1 MPIWF
6 IIAGI
11 AVLAATAIAAIVK
24 VLEGK
29 KLAVLGEGRVG
40 KTVLIN
46 FLTKGTLSEAYV
58 RTVYPKKTEANDF
71 ELKDL
76 KLSIEESID
85 ILGRSDFYPDWKKLS
100 QDADVVMYLLRAD
113 KLQAGDKHTE
123 ERVKRDMGQIG
134 EWLKESPKEFPLF
147 IIGTHCDLTTP
158 NLTRL
163 PENKI
168 GDYEDEMR
176 RMPIFKKIALLGGGW
191 SKVRLVFGSLKSKD
205 STERLV
211 SQIIGQIVNHNG

>member
-1 MPIWF
+1 MPIWLV
-6 IIAGI
+6 IPAIVALV
-11 AVLAATAIAAIVK
+11 AAIAAIIK
-24 VLEGK
+24 IFEGK

-58 RTVYPKKTEANDF
+58 RTLYPKKTEANDL

-76 KLSIEESID
+76 NLSIEESID
-85 ILGRSDFYPDWKKLS
+85 VPGRDDFFPDWKKLS
-100 QDADVVMYLLRAD
+100 RDADVILYLLRVD

-134 EWLKESPKEFPLF
+134 KWLKEAPKEFPLF

-158 NLTRL
+158 DLTRL
-163 PENKI
+163 SENKI
-168 GDYEDEMR
+168 GDYEDTMR
-176 RMPIFKKIALLGGGW
+176 KMPIFKKIALLGGGW

-211 SQIIGQIVNHNG
+211 YQIIDQVINHND